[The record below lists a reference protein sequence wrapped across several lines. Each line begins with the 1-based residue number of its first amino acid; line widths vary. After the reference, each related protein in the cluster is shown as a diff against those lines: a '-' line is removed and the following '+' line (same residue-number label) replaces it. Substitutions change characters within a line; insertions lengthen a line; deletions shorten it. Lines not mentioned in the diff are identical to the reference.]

1 VLIAAAALQVL
12 GEMMLASGA
21 WEISFSL
28 APADRQGQYQGFFAT
43 GTAVA
48 RMVGPALLTTVVLG
62 WGSLGWLL
70 VGGLFV
76 VAGYAMG
83 PAVRWAREKN
93 STSTGAAADDL
104 SMCV

>member
-1 VLIAAAALQVL
+1 MSLRSYRPRLLAASVAAAL
-12 GEMMLASGA
+12 A
-21 WEISFSL
+21 I
-28 APADRQGQYQGFFAT
+28 FAT

-62 WGSLGWLL
+62 WGSIGWLL

-93 STSTGAAADDL
+93 STSTGAAAEDL